1 MSSREAWVLALSLA
15 GGGLLGALYF
25 GGLWW
30 SVRRGVLSARPA
42 GWFFGSLIV
51 RLSVA
56 MAGFYLASRSGAG
69 AFLTCLAGFIAVRV
83 AMVRRARQGLT
94 SLEVRRAP

>member
-1 MSSREAWVLALSLA
+1 MISREAWVLALSLA

-42 GWFFGSLIV
+42 RWFFAGLIL
-51 RLSVA
+51 RLGVA
-56 MAGFYLASRSGAG
+56 MAGFYLASRSGTG
-69 AFLTCLAGFIAVRV
+69 ALLACLVGFVVLRM
-83 AMVRRARQGLT
+83 AMVRRARHGLA
-94 SLEVRRAP
+94 SLEPRRAP